1 MLGLYRILQICVK
14 LSDRYYTLLYASPKI
29 APMELAELDNKTQ
42 EISCSFQLLSSVSV
56 NCENNKSNSL
66 QMSDIRFLQVSV
78 FSFLLDH
85 FVLEMSSFKPVGT
98 NIYGYS
104 QLWVFKIWEL
114 F

>member
-1 MLGLYRILQICVK
+1 
-14 LSDRYYTLLYASPKI
+14 
-29 APMELAELDNKTQ
+29 MELAELGNESQK
-42 EISCSFQLLSSVSV
+42 ISCSFQLLLSLSV

-85 FVLEMSSFKPVGT
+85 FVLEMSNFEPVGT

-104 QLWVFKIWEL
+104 QLWVFKIWEHFL
-114 F
+114 NF